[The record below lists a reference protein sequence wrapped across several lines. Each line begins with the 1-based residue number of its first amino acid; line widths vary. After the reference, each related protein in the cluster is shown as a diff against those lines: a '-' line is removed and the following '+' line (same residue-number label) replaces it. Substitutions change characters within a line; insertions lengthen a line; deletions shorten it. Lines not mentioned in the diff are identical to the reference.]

1 MYDYIKGKYKNIVVV
16 GYTDTISE
24 YMKKADL
31 IISKSGGITLF
42 EAIHSE
48 VPIYVIE
55 PFLVQEIKNAQYIE
69 REKIGKV
76 IWKKNFYIEKDI
88 IELINNDVAVLE
100 MKRNMKKIKEKLRQE
115 EIINI
120 IEKFKR
126 GA

>member
-1 MYDYIKGKYKNIVVV
+1 MEKEFLYK
-16 GYTDTISE
+16 
-24 YMKKADL
+24 
-31 IISKSGGITLF
+31 
-42 EAIHSE
+42 
-48 VPIYVIE
+48 
-55 PFLVQEIKNAQYIE
+55 
-69 REKIGKV
+69 
-76 IWKKNFYIEKDI
+76 KDI